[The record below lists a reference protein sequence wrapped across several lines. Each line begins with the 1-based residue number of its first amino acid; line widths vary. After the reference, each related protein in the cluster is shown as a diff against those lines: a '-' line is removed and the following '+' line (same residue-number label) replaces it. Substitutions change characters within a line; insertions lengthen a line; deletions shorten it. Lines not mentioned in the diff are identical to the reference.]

1 MHVKSHRRWEEITEF
16 VPRGNSGSTFQHS
29 SFMTNDSGSSS
40 NTLLVRPE
48 KKKSQFQFDPTK
60 YFELPRP
67 KHKSPVIV
75 YSTPPDAPPPRTRVR
90 PVVQSNHVPK
100 INLPPTIR
108 SEVQEVVPA
117 VSSSILPDPHS
128 TNTTDGDSKSIEKS
142 VSLSPVIESEN
153 LEVSEEDRASPAL
166 AEESI
171 LSISD
176 ENVDHNPPHEYIH
189 ELAQSSQLPVA
200 LERDVMQRP
209 SAVVVEITSE
219 SSSSTHVNHSAV
231 EDGEEDRSAAHKQ
244 DEQKNESI
252 YISVDDTIP
261 TPAASQDI
269 SPTSTFNWADDAID
283 EEEAQSSTE
292 TFTWREEMMQY
303 TRSTTPRGDP
313 PTKTGPRIAE
323 IITPAHGYF
332 TGGRSALVLTT
343 IGIGAD
349 IFTSWDTTITRT
361 ATKRK
366 LPVIVEEPVSGRKD
380 SFPGHEIRFEHRS
393 TAAEVKEIISN
404 SEKDKVQ
411 EIALDGGVNSA
422 EPITTEPVVGADQLP
437 ETVVSD
443 IPGVTENDAVLDHVV
458 MGEKRSGNYDV
469 SKTTIL
475 YHEAPSELPL
485 FFLFLLVSLALFQV
499 MP

>member
-1 MHVKSHRRWEEITEF
+1 
-16 VPRGNSGSTFQHS
+16 
-29 SFMTNDSGSSS
+29 MTNDSGSSS

-189 ELAQSSQLPVA
+189 VGIETHADTNKVKFVHDVKELAQSSQLPVA

-366 LPVIVEEPVSGRKD
+366 LSVILEEPVSGRKD

-404 SEKDKVQ
+404 SEKDKVDQ
-411 EIALDGGVNSA
+411 TFLYSRT
-422 EPITTEPVVGADQLP
+422 ITSFGYRC
-437 ETVVSD
+437 S
-443 IPGVTENDAVLDHVV
+443 
-458 MGEKRSGNYDV
+458 
-469 SKTTIL
+469 
-475 YHEAPSELPL
+475 
-485 FFLFLLVSLALFQV
+485 
-499 MP
+499 